1 MSGRT
6 EEARDNAT
14 DNYTVEELAQ
24 VLGVTES
31 EATDMLEERGYHLS
45 LDQPLVKLTE
55 EEYRDLMEEPPLDAD
70 PY

>member
-1 MSGRT
+1 MSGRI
-6 EEARDNAT
+6 EETRDIAT
-14 DNYTVEELAQ
+14 DNYTVDELAQ

-45 LDQPLVKLTE
+45 SDQPLVKFTE
-55 EEYRDLMEEPPLDAD
+55 EEYRDLMEEPPLDAE

>member
-1 MSGRT
+1 MSGRI
-6 EEARDNAT
+6 EETRDNAT
-14 DNYTVEELAQ
+14 DNYTVDELAQ

-45 LDQPLVKLTE
+45 SDQPLVKFTE